1 MIGYKELLI
10 FILLI
15 LFLFPASVGAKKR
28 RSRKPK
34 PKSKTTVVVQTDS
47 TGQLIR
53 EKRTPDELFDA
64 LNSVLE
70 AMTRDMDEFNF
81 SKIHPHLKIVYALYN
96 ELRILAMEDQD
107 SISTI
112 SSDTVTDSIM
122 RKINT
127 VMHIKKSDSD
137 SASRSSSSTAS
148 DSSLTIIIDSPKP
161 SVESA
166 LKISQINPIIDQ
178 KGLDPSKL
186 MKDKLIGNQPASF
199 SLSWNDTSFQQY
211 LIKFE
216 IVQDSLG
223 SFGWNIVF
231 EKVDK
236 LKNKTVKV
244 HKYFDF
250 GEFAISAQDLVWL
263 IEEVKKAEREVLNYF
278 YYEENKKKKGSK

>member
-1 MIGYKELLI
+1 MIGYKHLLI
-10 FILLI
+10 IVLFL
-15 LFLFPASVGAKKR
+15 LFLFPVQVGAKKR
-28 RSRKPK
+28 RSRKAK
-34 PKSKTTVVVQTDS
+34 PKSKPAVIVQTDS

-53 EKRTPDELFDA
+53 KKRTPEELFDA

-70 AMTRDMDEFNF
+70 KMTEDMDEFNF
-81 SKIHPHLKIVYALYN
+81 DKIHPHLKIVYALYN

-107 SISTI
+107 SILTI
-112 SSDTVTDSIM
+112 SSDTVTDSIT

-137 SASRSSSSTAS
+137 SARRSTSSTAS

-161 SVESA
+161 SIESA

-178 KGLDPSKL
+178 KGLDPSKF

-263 IEEVKKAEREVLNYF
+263 SEEVKKAEREILNYF
-278 YYEENKKKKGSK
+278 YYRKEEEKEDKQ